1 MIDVLVVDDDFRVA
15 AIHRG
20 FVERT
25 PGFRVVATASG
36 GEEALE
42 AVAEHHP
49 DLVLLDLYL
58 PDAFGLDLV
67 SRMRTDG
74 HDCDILV
81 ISAARE
87 ADAVRAAIRHG
98 AVSYLLKPFSFN
110 DFRSRMEQYAAQ
122 RAGLEAAAVHDQA
135 DVDRVFSRT
144 APATTTGLPKGFSAE
159 TAALVASTL
168 RETDGSLSA
177 AECAER
183 IGVSRVSARR
193 YLEHLQESGK
203 AEVALR
209 YAGRGRPERRYRWH
223 RPPPGERIVP
233 R

>member
-1 MIDVLVVDDDFRVA
+1 MRNPDDRCA
-15 AIHRG
+15 RG
-20 FVERT
+20 RRRLPSRGDPPRIRRAD
-25 PGFRVVATASG
+25 PGFRVVASAAD
-36 GEEALE
+36 GEQALE
-42 AVAEHHP
+42 AVAEHRP

-58 PDAFGLDLV
+58 PDSFGLDLV
-67 SRMRTDG
+67 SRMRTAG

-87 ADAVRAAIRHG
+87 AESVRAAIRHG
-98 AVSYLLKPFSFN
+98 AVSYLLKPFSFS
-110 DFRSRMEQYAAQ
+110 DFRTRLEQYAAQ

-144 APATTTGLPKGFSAE
+144 APATTTAALPKGFSAE
-159 TAALVASTL
+159 TAALVETAL

-193 YLEHLQESGK
+193 YLEHLQESGR

-223 RPPPGERIVP
+223 RAAAE
-233 R
+233 